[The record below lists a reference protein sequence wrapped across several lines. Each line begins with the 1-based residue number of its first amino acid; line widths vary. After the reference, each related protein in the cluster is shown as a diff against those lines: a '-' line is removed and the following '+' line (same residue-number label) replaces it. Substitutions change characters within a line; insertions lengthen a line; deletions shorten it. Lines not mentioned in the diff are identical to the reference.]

1 MPSIHEPEVTNAVE
15 PLQFFYIGVKLTI
28 PCYTQG
34 ALKQAA
40 AKAYLQAIGEDED

>member
-1 MPSIHEPEVTNAVE
+1 MGIKSDKIAQE
-15 PLQFFYIGVKLTI
+15 
-28 PCYTQG
+28 

>member
-1 MPSIHEPEVTNAVE
+1 MGIKSNKV
-15 PLQFFYIGVKLTI
+15 YRR
-28 PCYTQG
+28 YTQG